1 MATVKDI
8 LDRKGRN
15 VVTIVPDDSVLTA
28 AKLMNQMRIGGVVVV
43 EDDDIVGIFTER
55 DVLRRIVAERLD
67 PATTPLRDVMTS
79 PVTTCKPA
87 APLEEVRALI
97 TDKRVRHLPVVDE
110 DGLCGI
116 VTSGDLL
123 AHQAEEQAD
132 TIQYLNSYMFD
143 IRT

>member
-8 LDRKGRN
+8 LTRKGRN

-28 AKLMNQMRIGGVVVV
+28 AKLMNQKRIGGVVVI
-43 EDDDIVGIFTER
+43 EDDEVVGIFTER
-55 DVLRRIVAERLD
+55 DILRRVVAERLD
-67 PATTPLRDVMTS
+67 PAKTPLRDVMTS
-79 PVTTCKPA
+79 PVITCKLA

-123 AHQAEEQAD
+123 AHQTEEQAD

>member
-8 LDRKGRN
+8 LDRKGAT

-28 AKLMNQMRIGGVVVV
+28 AKLMNQMRIGGVIVV

-55 DVLRRIVAERLD
+55 DVLRRVVAERLD
-67 PATTPLRDVMTS
+67 PATTQ
-79 PVTTCKPA
+79 
-87 APLEEVRALI
+87 
-97 TDKRVRHLPVVDE
+97 

>member
-8 LDRKGRN
+8 LAKKGRT
-15 VVTIVPDDSVLTA
+15 VVTIVPDDSVFTA
-28 AKLMNQMRIGGVVVV
+28 ARLMNQKGIGGVVVV
-43 EDDDIVGIFTER
+43 EDDEVVGVFTER
-55 DVLRRIVAERLD
+55 DVLRRVVAERRD
-67 PATTPLRDVMTS
+67 PAKTPIRDVMTA
-79 PVTTCKPA
+79 PVITCRPEA
-87 APLEEVRALI
+87 GLEECRALI
-97 TDKRVRHLPVVDE
+97 TDKRVRHLPVVDA

-123 AHQAEEQAD
+123 AHQAAEQAD

>member
-28 AKLMNQMRIGGVVVV
+28 AKLMNQKGIGGVVVV
-43 EDDDIVGIFTER
+43 EDGDVIGVFTER
-55 DVLRRIVAERLD
+55 DVLRRIVAERRD
-67 PATTPLRDVMTS
+67 PAKTLIRDVMTT
-79 PVTTCKPA
+79 PVITCRPEA
-87 APLEEVRALI
+87 GLDECRALI
-97 TDKRVRHLPVVDE
+97 TDKRVRHLPVVDA

-116 VTSGDLL
+116 VTSGDML
-123 AHQAEEQAD
+123 AYRAEEQAD

-143 IRT
+143 MRS

>member
-8 LDRKGRN
+8 LDRKGSN

-28 AKLMNQMRIGGVVVV
+28 AKLMNQLRIGGVVVV
-43 EDDDIVGIFTER
+43 EDGEIVGIFTER
-55 DVLRRIVAERLD
+55 DILRRVVAERLD
-67 PATTPLRDVMTS
+67 PATTPIREVMTT
-79 PVTTCKPA
+79 PVTTCRPG
-87 APLEEVRALI
+87 APLDEVRALI
-97 TDKRVRHLPVVDE
+97 TEKRVRHLPVVDD

-143 IRT
+143 IRS